1 MTFRRFFVTKFELI
15 PMKKLAVIGLFLGF
29 SLLDCHSQVISFDT
43 SFGEFGAKSYNTS
56 EFPYRFPSLR
66 LGKEN
71 QLVLMTNIKFAI
83 YDQHGEWMD
92 LNPNQN
98 PDSLNAGKQNS
109 ILDFEIN
116 QHNQAKILFSNTYRG
131 GDLCYLKTLDL
142 NNANEP
148 DFNKKEVIFLD
159 SVQRLLNFRLGLF
172 DSTIILA
179 LSKLDKFDGNEL
191 VFYRIHSI
199 HNILRKKVSIPN
211 DFSCSDSILLF
222 NFLSNVV
229 IDPFQNSYLILRQSC
244 DSTHSRDLIL
254 KVDHDLDAV
263 REFGD
268 NGFLVL
274 PPDINR
280 YIFVHLFYHDGL
292 ILQYWDQEFNEM
304 IFIRYDPD
312 GDSDLNFGVN
322 GMIRFKLSGDGNENL
337 SKAILIEEDEAFLFF
352 DRDKVS
358 DSSYLVAVNFKG
370 EKVNNL
376 VTYGNIA
383 ISGVVAQF
391 ESRDKRNFYLLGR
404 PSIPFSNENKMYKL
418 VKNGR
423 LASHITDSKNMDFE
437 LERIG
442 NEIIIRGDGSGDWNI
457 EVIDLIGRKL
467 KGHISRLGNSLSIK
481 LQENLIPGAVYFIR
495 ITDNKRFVR
504 TIKICHFE

>member
-1 MTFRRFFVTKFELI
+1 MQSNFKIIVSFCFTLI
-15 PMKKLAVIGLFLGF
+15 FGCSFAW
-29 SLLDCHSQVISFDT
+29 SQVISFDT
-43 SFGEFGAKSYNTS
+43 SFGELGAKSYNTS

-71 QLVLMTNIKFAI
+71 QLVLMTDIKFAI
-83 YDQHGEWMD
+83 YDQHGELMD
-92 LNPNQN
+92 LNPNRN

-109 ILDFEIN
+109 NLDFEIN
-116 QHNQAKILFSNTYRG
+116 QHNQAKILLSNIYRG
-131 GDLCYLKTLDL
+131 VNLCYLKTLDL
-142 NNANEP
+142 NFAKDP
-148 DFNKKEVIFLD
+148 DFNKREIIFLD
-159 SVQRLLNFRLGLF
+159 SVHQLLDFRLGLF
-172 DSTIILA
+172 DSTVILV
-179 LSKLDKFDGNEL
+179 LSRLDKVYSNEL
-191 VFYRIHSI
+191 FFYRIPSI
-199 HNILRKKVSIPN
+199 PNILRKKVKIPD
-211 DFSCSDSILLF
+211 DFSCSDSIILSNL
-222 NFLSNVV
+222 LSNVV
-229 IDPFQNSYLILRQSC
+229 IDPFRNSYLVLRQLC
-244 DSTHSRDLIL
+244 DANYKRDVIL
-254 KVDHDLDAV
+254 KVDHDLDVAK
-263 REFGD
+263 EFGD

-274 PPDINR
+274 PPDISR

-312 GDSDLNFGVN
+312 GDPDLNFGVN

-376 VTYGNIA
+376 VKDGNIA

-423 LASHITDSKNMDFE
+423 LASHTSDSKNIDFE

-495 ITDNKRFVR
+495 ITDNKRLVR
-504 TIKICHFE
+504 TIKIYHFE